1 MKHVYLAGPITGLEF
16 DEAKDWRDDFIAELK
31 RHGWNGLSPMRDK
44 EEFRIK
50 GKLSAFFDEGAAAV
64 DRDLRDIEKSE
75 AVIINFRD
83 AQAVS
88 LGSSAEMGYAY
99 ALGRPII
106 VVVEGDPGEWNNRP
120 EQANP
125 HHHVFTEYM
134 ATVIVDSLDNAL
146 KALESIHKATVINK
160 VPYVPPLGKEPSW
173 ATT

>member
-16 DEAKDWRDDFIAELK
+16 DEAKDWRDEFIEKLA
-31 RHGWNGLSPMRDK
+31 RRGWNGLSPMRDK

-83 AQAVS
+83 AAAVS

-106 VVVEGDPGEWNNRP
+106 VVVEGDPGEWNKRP
-120 EQANP
+120 EGANP

-134 ATVIVDSLDNAL
+134 ATAIVSSLDDAL
-146 KALESIHKATVINK
+146 RALESVHKAHVIEK
-160 VPYVPPLGKEPSW
+160 VPYVPPLGKEPEW
-173 ATT
+173 VLT